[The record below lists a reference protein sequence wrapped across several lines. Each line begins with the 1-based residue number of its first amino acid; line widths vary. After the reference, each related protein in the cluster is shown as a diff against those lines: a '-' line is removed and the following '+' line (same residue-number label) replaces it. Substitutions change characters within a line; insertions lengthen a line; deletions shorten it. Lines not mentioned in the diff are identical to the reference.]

1 MTMFFHFNEL
11 KFRTFYYIFG
21 IFINFFVTY
30 AHAPQIIKLITVPF
44 FDFTKKK
51 DFDFIFTTILEVFNT
66 YISLSIYNSFFF
78 SLPILYY
85 FSYSFLKS
93 GLYKFEKHILFK
105 LLIFEKICIFI
116 SLIITYLI
124 IYPNVL
130 SFLLTLDMITE
141 KNFIV
146 LKMETKLFEYI
157 EFTSKC
163 FIFYYF
169 FIFQLPLFMSI
180 YIYNKKI
187 KPNNLYK
194 KRRSIILIFSIFSC
208 IFSTPDIQ
216 SLLIILFLFLF
227 LFEFIVFITI
237 LRFKYKKLFLKKR
250 VA

>member
-1 MTMFFHFNEL
+1 
-11 KFRTFYYIFG
+11 
-21 IFINFFVTY
+21 
-30 AHAPQIIKLITVPF
+30 
-44 FDFTKKK
+44 
-51 DFDFIFTTILEVFNT
+51 
-66 YISLSIYNSFFF
+66 
-78 SLPILYY
+78 
-85 FSYSFLKS
+85 
-93 GLYKFEKHILFK
+93 
-105 LLIFEKICIFI
+105 
-116 SLIITYLI
+116 LIITYLI